1 MARRS
6 DHTQEQIRE
15 MAIKASRGI
24 IAQNG
29 FAALT
34 ARKVAGEI
42 GYTAGTLYL
51 VFNNLD
57 DMVVHVNAITLDE
70 MYEQLAGTQA
80 RCRKPENCILRLGH
94 EYINFA
100 LQNWHL
106 WNAVFDHKMPEGQKP
121 PEWFH
126 KKVMKLYDLVEK
138 QLLALGMNRGEGSR
152 LATTAL
158 WSGVH
163 GICVLGL
170 NNEFEDSSETTVK
183 KLVDSLIT
191 NYLNGIAKVN

>member
-1 MARRS
+1 
-6 DHTQEQIRE
+6 

-24 IAQNG
+24 IAKHG

-34 ARKVAGEI
+34 ARKVAAEI

-51 VFNNLD
+51 VFDNLD
-57 DMVVHVNAITLDE
+57 DLIVNVNAITLDE
-70 MYEQLAGTQA
+70 MYEQLASTQL

-100 LQNWHL
+100 VQHWHL
-106 WNAVFDHKMPEGQKP
+106 WNAVFEHKMPDSEKP

-126 KKVMKLYDLVEK
+126 KKVMKLYSLVEK
-138 QLLALGMNRGEGSR
+138 QLIALGMNQSEESR
-152 LATTAL
+152 LATNAL

-163 GICVLGL
+163 GICILGL
-170 NNEFEDSSETTVK
+170 NNKFEDNSESTVK
-183 KLVDSLIT
+183 KLVDLLIN
-191 NYLNGIAKVN
+191 NYLNGIKQA